1 MVKQKSSAQ
10 LVFLVSS
17 GRKQRQMY
25 GNQRQENEKWNRKSW
40 NAGQFLRGAW
50 LPLACWAAAH
60 RPQWWRVSSRRLP
73 IRRSHHFRIKF

>member
-40 NAGQFLRGAW
+40 NAGQFLRGA
-50 LPLACWAAAH
+50 
-60 RPQWWRVSSRRLP
+60 
-73 IRRSHHFRIKF
+73 